1 MPLSGGESTAGRPTR
16 SGLKAAASPAAAV
29 LILAGAFHVYR
40 GVPGEGVLFCAV
52 GLAIAAD
59 SAGWLPTPPSR
70 TFRLPGTAGSWALAA
85 VGGLG
90 LALLAPHGTAETL
103 VLAVVGV
110 AVLGVGWVQPERS
123 GRAESLAVAASVSG
137 CRC

>member
-1 MPLSGGESTAGRPTR
+1 MDASLGWGSTAARPTR

-59 SAGWLPTPPSR
+59 SPPVGARRRPPGCPEPPGRGRWRRSAGWD
-70 TFRLPGTAGSWALAA
+70 W
-85 VGGLG
+85 
-90 LALLAPHGTAETL
+90 
-103 VLAVVGV
+103 
-110 AVLGVGWVQPERS
+110 
-123 GRAESLAVAASVSG
+123 
-137 CRC
+137 RCWLRMVRRRRWF